1 MRSTWSLG
9 VRREGLEIDHRVA
22 AEIRQE
28 SRIMKRIQITHK
40 TEYYYHTPVIF
51 GPHRALVRPR
61 EGHDVHIESSVLE
74 IEPSGQVRWHRDIYG
89 NSIALITFAGPGTRL
104 RVFSN
109 LVVAHY
115 LENPFDF
122 IIDPNALLYPFQ
134 YPAYEQTELIPFR
147 LSSYPRDGDDLR
159 LWLSALYSPGQLI
172 NTLDLLKG
180 LNTHVHKSFRYL
192 GREEPGVQSPSETIA
207 LGTGSCRDYAVL
219 MMEAARHW
227 GFGARFVT
235 GYIQMNDD
243 QHGATHAW
251 TEIYIPGAGWL
262 GFDPTNNVFTG
273 AQHVSIAVARDA
285 DRASPLSGAWQG
297 PGDAFDRMEV
307 SVKVVQCK

>member
-1 MRSTWSLG
+1 MVAWGQVGRLG
-9 VRREGLEIDHRVA
+9 NRPSSSGENS
-22 AEIRQE
+22 
-28 SRIMKRIQITHK
+28 SRIANHEANSDHSQNRV
-40 TEYYYHTPVIF
+40 YYHTPVIF

-89 NSIALITFAGPGTRL
+89 NLIALMTFAGPGTRL

-115 LENPFDF
+115 IENPFDF

-172 NTLDLLKG
+172 NTLDLLRS
-180 LNTHVHKSFRYL
+180 LYTHVHNPSNILGEKSPACSLPR
-192 GREEPGVQSPSETIA
+192 RPSLWERDHV
-207 LGTGSCRDYAVL
+207 GTTRC
-219 MMEAARHW
+219 
-227 GFGARFVT
+227 
-235 GYIQMNDD
+235 
-243 QHGATHAW
+243 
-251 TEIYIPGAGWL
+251 
-262 GFDPTNNVFTG
+262 
-273 AQHVSIAVARDA
+273 
-285 DRASPLSGAWQG
+285 
-297 PGDAFDRMEV
+297 
-307 SVKVVQCK
+307 